1 MKKKKGRRRFQA
13 IKIHLHGAGG
23 MFGHYDSINI
33 QGSRNTVASIPSTC
47 YVLVAQYPFL
57 IYTGKQNNGLK
68 DEHRI

>member
-1 MKKKKGRRRFQA
+1 
-13 IKIHLHGAGG
+13 